1 MVTAAD
7 MRRLRE
13 DKSKVNHETYK
24 TIYRQVT
31 RRIEMHGQMGELDLT
46 AKVPHYV
53 PGRPIYD
60 VSHATRYVTEKLR
73 IAGFEA
79 ISYGD
84 ATGDFF
90 VRISWKSV
98 PKSTPRAARPP
109 KSSPANVAIASRSVM
124 VAPADTARRLDFL
137 RMKLKTLSGG
147 N

>member
-7 MRRLRE
+7 MRRMRE
-13 DKSKVNHETYK
+13 DRSKVNHDTYK
-24 TIYRQVT
+24 TIYHQIT
-31 RRIEMHGQMGELDLT
+31 RRIEMHGRMGELDLT

-73 IAGFEA
+73 IAGFDA
-79 ISYGD
+79 TSYGD

-90 VRISWKSV
+90 VRISWKSA
-98 PKSTPRAARPP
+98 PKPSARPP
-109 KSSPANVAIASRSVM
+109 GPPPPKNVAVAPRSVM
-124 VAPADTARRLDFL
+124 IAPADTARRLDFL

-147 N
+147 GE

>member
-79 ISYGD
+79 TSYGD

-90 VRISWKSV
+90 VRISWKSA
-98 PKSTPRAARPP
+98 PKTTAARPP
-109 KSSPANVAIASRSVM
+109 KPPKNVEPRRSVM
-124 VAPADTARRLDFL
+124 IAPADTARRLDFL

-147 N
+147 GE

>member
-79 ISYGD
+79 ISYDDG
-84 ATGDFF
+84 TGDFF
-90 VRISWKSV
+90 VRISWKSA
-98 PKSTPRAARPP
+98 PKTTAPRAAASKPANP
-109 KSSPANVAIASRSVM
+109 KNVAIAPRSVM

-137 RMKLKTLSGG
+137 RMKLKTLSG
-147 N
+147 

>member
-24 TIYRQVT
+24 TIYHQVT

-79 ISYGD
+79 TSYGD

-90 VRISWKSV
+90 VRISWKSA
-98 PKSTPRAARPP
+98 PKTTTTAARPP
-109 KSSPANVAIASRSVM
+109 KPPKNVAPRSVM
-124 VAPADTARRLDFL
+124 IAPADTARRLDFL

-147 N
+147 GE